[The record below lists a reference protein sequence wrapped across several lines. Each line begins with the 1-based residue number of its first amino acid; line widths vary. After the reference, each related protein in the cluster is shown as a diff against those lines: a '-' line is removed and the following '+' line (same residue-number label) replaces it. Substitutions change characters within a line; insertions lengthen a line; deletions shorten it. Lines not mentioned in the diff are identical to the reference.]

1 MLYSNING
9 RKRITL
15 VKLPMLYDIGKSGNG
30 NEGVAGSRATDHAFS
45 DGRRAMRL

>member
-15 VKLPMLYDIGKSGNG
+15 VKLPMLYDIGKTGTR
-30 NEGVAGSRATDHAFS
+30 VWQARAGLITPFL
-45 DGRRAMRL
+45 MVVEQ